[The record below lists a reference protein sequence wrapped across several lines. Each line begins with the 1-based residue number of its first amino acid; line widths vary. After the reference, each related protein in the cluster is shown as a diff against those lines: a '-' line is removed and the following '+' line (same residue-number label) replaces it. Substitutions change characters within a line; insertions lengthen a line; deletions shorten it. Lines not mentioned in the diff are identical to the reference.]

1 MLLVSSSAA
10 APIGRL
16 RRWSLTRSKDRKAQ
30 DQHFVRTNSGRWV
43 KTEHPLIAT
52 DDEDDEARR
61 RREHAAVQAESD
73 TQRHD
78 SHDNSN
84 SLPFD
89 VQHDTQDT
97 DLDNDP
103 NQDGPLIP
111 PWHATKP
118 PMHWNPYPTSNP
130 ADPIPTTF
138 RPGHSYSHSHPS
150 DPNLASD
157 SPAEDGSS
165 DGYPKGNI
173 HVPPAPV
180 AFPTPS
186 YVIAPPKQEE
196 RRGRVRRK
204 PGSLYPLHNDTKPP
218 QPYINWHLRPPDL
231 DLPPI
236 FTPAN
241 YHPGGGSGQ
250 GSGAHGKGA
259 STPGTD
265 GAGQTVSA
273 NGSAT
278 GHSGRDSRPRT
289 RENSRDGRT
298 YPPSTQ
304 PPKLQLAT
312 SAILGHS
319 VSQASLR
326 PGPASALPV
335 ESNVGTSALNPSP
348 TPSHSDAALPPHGTP
363 VDTMQPHGFATG
375 TSAAVHPLD
384 PTKLDLADAW
394 GTDWR
399 YSSPYDLGQ
408 GPMAGLAIP
417 VPGSYQ
423 PGTSPSK
430 NSPLGHRSRR
440 ASREPLDRSG
450 RPSEDRGRPSEDYGR
465 PADYT
470 PSPLSAT
477 PDKPVYTVHKKT
489 STLGRVFDR
498 DKDES
503 DAEDREHRKRGGLR
517 ALFSGSATN
526 LDSGADDG
534 FVPRVRK
541 RTISLGQTGIG
552 IGLPGISAPRTRK
565 QSFEVVRKPSV
576 RPQGPAITQ
585 AEPAKP
591 VVTEAVADADATV
604 PTAKESLHVE
614 TAAESSRVLPDAE
627 YANSPTDERERSHSR
642 ADDGSY
648 SARPS
653 LELQRNST
661 ESRQIRTSRDLAR
674 SPSSQS
680 RFMISG
686 PMPL

>member
-1 MLLVSSSAA
+1 MAA
-10 APIGRL
+10 FGSFGL
-16 RRWSLTRSKDRKAQ
+16 NTLS
-30 DQHFVRTNSGRWV
+30 NSGRWV

-61 RREHAAVQAESD
+61 RREHAAVHAHQESE

-78 SHDNSN
+78 SYDNSN

-89 VQHDTQDT
+89 VQHDTQNS
-97 DLDNDP
+97 DLDDP

-111 PWHATKP
+111 PWHATRP

-130 ADPIPTTF
+130 ADPVPTTF
-138 RPGHSYSHSHPS
+138 RPGHTYSHSHPS

-165 DGYPKGNI
+165 DGAAKGNI

-236 FTPAN
+236 FAPAN

-278 GHSGRDSRPRT
+278 GHSGGGSRPRT
-289 RENSRDGRT
+289 RENSRDGRA
-298 YPPSTQ
+298 YPPSIQ

-326 PGPASALPV
+326 PGPSSALPV
-335 ESNVGTSALNPSP
+335 ESHNPSP
-348 TPSHSDAALPPHGTP
+348 TPSHSDAALPPHATP
-363 VDTMQPHGFATG
+363 GDTMQPHGSATG
-375 TSAAVHPLD
+375 PSAAVHPVD

-408 GPMAGLAIP
+408 GPMGGLAIP
-417 VPGSYQ
+417 APGSYQ
-423 PGTSPSK
+423 PGTVNLIFAISENFSFSLLTSLCLIVSQQK
-430 NSPLGHRSRR
+430 ERPL
-440 ASREPLDRSG
+440 
-450 RPSEDRGRPSEDYGR
+450 
-465 PADYT
+465 T
-470 PSPLSAT
+470 FT
-477 PDKPVYTVHKKT
+477 
-489 STLGRVFDR
+489 
-498 DKDES
+498 
-503 DAEDREHRKRGGLR
+503 
-517 ALFSGSATN
+517 
-526 LDSGADDG
+526 
-534 FVPRVRK
+534 
-541 RTISLGQTGIG
+541 
-552 IGLPGISAPRTRK
+552 
-565 QSFEVVRKPSV
+565 
-576 RPQGPAITQ
+576 
-585 AEPAKP
+585 
-591 VVTEAVADADATV
+591 
-604 PTAKESLHVE
+604 
-614 TAAESSRVLPDAE
+614 
-627 YANSPTDERERSHSR
+627 
-642 ADDGSY
+642 
-648 SARPS
+648 
-653 LELQRNST
+653 
-661 ESRQIRTSRDLAR
+661 AR
-674 SPSSQS
+674 SP
-680 RFMISG
+680 F
-686 PMPL
+686 